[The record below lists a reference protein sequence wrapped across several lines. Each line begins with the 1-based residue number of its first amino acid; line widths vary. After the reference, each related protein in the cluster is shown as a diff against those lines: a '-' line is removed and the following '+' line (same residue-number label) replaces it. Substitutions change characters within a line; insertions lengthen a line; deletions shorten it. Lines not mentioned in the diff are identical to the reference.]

1 MLQSFFSHRNIF
13 IGLLLFVCTIVKAQT
28 DYCDQ
33 LQGNFGTQVLTKSIK
48 VSTQSYITTTDF
60 IGNSIKLQSDIYQ
73 GTLSWNNEQM
83 MKRPL
88 LVLYHGGGFKS
99 GSRNAGIMQFFA
111 NYFAQRGYVV
121 VSADY
126 RMGWEK
132 SDKTALCGGGNQSD
146 YLDAQY
152 RAMQDERSL
161 IQYYKSQANSLKFDT
176 SRIFIFGIS
185 SGATL
190 VCSRLEDQWIS
201 QDNNRSERLGVLEIF
216 EGNRNYSIDVAG
228 ILSFAGANLTPQISS
243 NYHTPI
249 AFFHGTCDNAVPL
262 DQQYLASCSNMGYYY
277 GPNILSQGLDK
288 QGVCYHK
295 NIYCGYG
302 HDLASIE
309 DSNLEIPWALN
320 DVFEKSLDFMQSVM
334 CGQCETKTQ
343 IANLGVDIHPV
354 ADCNRMAYNNIC
366 GEILPPENQKIELS
380 PNLFHDDYT
389 AYIQSN
395 FDQEKTVVLNIYNMN
410 GVRIQTQKVK
420 IPAGVSTQSVQINL
434 IDKGVYMFQFI
445 DGKEIFA
452 SGKIWKM

>member
-1 MLQSFFSHRNIF
+1 MLQSFFSRRNIF
-13 IGLLLFVCTIVKAQT
+13 TGLLLFVCTIVKAQT

-228 ILSFAGANLTPQISS
+228 ILSFAGANLTPQISPS
-243 NYHTPI
+243 FHTPI

-288 QGVCYHK
+288 QGVCYQK

-309 DSNLEIPWALN
+309 DSNLDIPWALN

-343 IANLGVDIHPV
+343 IANLEVDIHPV

>member
-1 MLQSFFSHRNIF
+1 MLQSFFLPRNILT
-13 IGLLLFVCTIVKAQT
+13 GLLLLLCVFVNAQSN
-28 DYCDQ
+28 YCDQ
-33 LQGNFGTQVLTKSIK
+33 LHGNFGIKVLTQNIK
-48 VSTQSYITTTDF
+48 VSTQAYKTTTDF
-60 IGNSIKLQSDIYQ
+60 TGATVKLQSDIYQ

-83 MKRPL
+83 MQRPL

-126 RMGWEK
+126 RMSWDK

-161 IQYYKSQANSLKFDT
+161 IQYYKSQTNTLKFDT
-176 SRIFIFGIS
+176 SRIFVFGIS

-190 VCSRLEDQWIS
+190 ACSRLEDQWIS
-201 QDNNRSERLGVLEIF
+201 QDNNRSERLGVLEVF
-216 EGNRNYSIDVAG
+216 EGNRNFSTDIAG
-228 ILSFAGANLTPQISS
+228 ILSFAGANLTPQISPS
-243 NYHTPI
+243 FHTPI

-277 GPNILSQGLDK
+277 GPNILSKGLDK
-288 QGVCYHK
+288 QGVCYQK

-309 DSNLEIPWALN
+309 DSNLDIPWALN
-320 DVFEKSLDFMQSVM
+320 DVFEKSLGFMQSVM

-343 IANLGVDIHPV
+343 IANQGVDIHPV
-354 ADCNRMAYNNIC
+354 ADCYRMISNDIC
-366 GEILPPENQKIELS
+366 GEILPPENNKIELS

-389 AYIQSN
+389 ASIQSN

-420 IPAGVSTQSVQINL
+420 IPAGVSTQSFQIKL
-434 IDKGVYMFQFI
+434 LDKGVYLFQFI
-445 DGKEIFA
+445 DGKKIFS

>member
-1 MLQSFFSHRNIF
+1 MILSYIPLRNILTY
-13 IGLLLFVCTIVKAQT
+13 LLLFLSINLHAQKN
-28 DYCDQ
+28 DCD
-33 LQGNFGTQVLTKSIK
+33 LLEGNFGLNVLTQNIK
-48 VSTQSYITTTDF
+48 TSTQAYTIAKDYTGKSV
-60 IGNSIKLQSDIYQ
+60 KVQSDIYQ
-73 GTLSWNNEQM
+73 GNLSWNNNQL

-99 GSRNAGIMQFFA
+99 GSRNAGIMQYFA

-126 RMGWEK
+126 RMGWEN
-132 SDKTALCGGGNQSD
+132 SDGTALCGAGTQSD

-161 IQYYKSQANSLKFDT
+161 IQYYKSQANTLKFDT
-176 SRIFIFGIS
+176 NRIFVFGIS

-190 VCSRLEDQWIS
+190 VCARLEDEWIA
-201 QDNNRSERLGVLEIF
+201 QDNQRAERLGALEVF
-216 EGNRNYSIDVAG
+216 EGNRNYSTDVAG
-228 ILSFAGANLTPQISS
+228 ILSFAGANLTPNISP

-277 GPNILSQGLDK
+277 GPNILSQGLAN
-288 QGVCYHK
+288 QGVCFQK

-309 DSNLEIPWALN
+309 DVNRTIPWALE
-320 DVFEKSLDFMQSVM
+320 DVFERSINFMQSVM
-334 CGQCETKTQ
+334 CGLCETSTE

-354 ADCNRMAYNNIC
+354 ADCSRMIYDDIC
-366 GEILPPENQKIELS
+366 GEILPSENQKIELT

-395 FDQEKTVVLNIYNMN
+395 FEQEKTVILNVYNMN
-410 GVRIQTQKVK
+410 GVRIQSQKVL
-420 IPAGVSTQSVQINL
+420 IPAGVTKQNVQLNL
-434 IDKGVYMFQFI
+434 VDKGVYLFQFI

-452 SGKIWKM
+452 SGKIWKI